1 MFKPTEFAGLR
12 LNRPIVMGIINVT
25 PDSFSDGGK
34 FFEPEKAIAHGIKL
48 AKEGADILDVGGES
62 TRPGALPTS
71 LEDELARVLP
81 VIKGLAPAGIPISI
95 DTRHPEVMGAAV
107 SAGAQIVNDIT
118 SLTGDEKSPELIRR
132 LRVPVVLVHMQG
144 EPRTM
149 QQQPS
154 YTDAVTEVFEYFS
167 ERVTTLEKFGIPK
180 SQIAIDPG
188 IGFGKSL
195 DHNLSILGNLDKFL
209 SIGCVLLL
217 GVSRKSFINSIYPK
231 SATYSRI
238 GGSIAAA
245 LTGIRRGVGI
255 LRVHDVA
262 TTCEALSV
270 WSAIEAVDC

>member
-1 MFKPTEFAGLR
+1 M
-12 LNRPIVMGIINVT
+12 
-25 PDSFSDGGK
+25 
-34 FFEPEKAIAHGIKL
+34 
-48 AKEGADILDVGGES
+48 
-62 TRPGALPTS
+62 PTS

-81 VIKGLAPAGIPISI
+81 VIKGLAPVGIPISI

-217 GVSRKSFINSIYPK
+217 GVSRKSFITSGLARGLRGSTCFGRRHLQRLRSHMP
-231 SATYSRI
+231 SR
-238 GGSIAAA
+238 
-245 LTGIRRGVGI
+245 
-255 LRVHDVA
+255 
-262 TTCEALSV
+262 
-270 WSAIEAVDC
+270 